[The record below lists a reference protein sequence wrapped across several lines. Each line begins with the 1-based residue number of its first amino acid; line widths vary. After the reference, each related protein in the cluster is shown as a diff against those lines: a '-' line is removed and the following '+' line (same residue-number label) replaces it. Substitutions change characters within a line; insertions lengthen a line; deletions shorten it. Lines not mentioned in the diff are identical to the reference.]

1 MCSNILDFSA
11 ARDLI
16 GQPLRAAELRQNPL
30 LAATNREH
38 WATGKVV
45 VLLKKQLYRCYAL
58 SKHWELKQRLADDSS
73 VASLAF
79 NALGACGYPN
89 ASLAFCSMATQMLWR
104 SVLFF
109 AKLQHLGT
117 FSRAAATSLQPCH
130 LRWHHHILHWVT
142 GLILQRAASLQVNC
156 FTSVTAALR
165 SLGRGAQ
172 W

>member
-58 SKHWELKQRLADDSS
+58 CFTA
-73 VASLAF
+73 V
-79 NALGACGYPN
+79 
-89 ASLAFCSMATQMLWR
+89 M
-104 SVLFF
+104 
-109 AKLQHLGT
+109 
-117 FSRAAATSLQPCH
+117 
-130 LRWHHHILHWVT
+130 
-142 GLILQRAASLQVNC
+142 QRAASLQVNC

>member
-1 MCSNILDFSA
+1 MVSTTVRLPYCRHSQCCADWDCRSSA
-11 ARDLI
+11 S
-16 GQPLRAAELRQNPL
+16 
-30 LAATNREH
+30 NREH

-104 SVLFF
+104 LVLFF

-130 LRWHHHILHWVT
+130 LRWHHHILHRVT

-165 SLGRGAQ
+165 SRGRGAQ

>member
-1 MCSNILDFSA
+1 M
-11 ARDLI
+11 
-16 GQPLRAAELRQNPL
+16 
-30 LAATNREH
+30 
-38 WATGKVV
+38 
-45 VLLKKQLYRCYAL
+45 KKQLYRCYAL

-104 SVLFF
+104 LVLFF

-165 SLGRGAQ
+165 SRGRRDTRHDCCRCGSAGLGAGRRCEYRIGHDVRALES
-172 W
+172 WPAR

>member
-1 MCSNILDFSA
+1 MVSTTVRLPYCRHSQCCADWDCRSSA
-11 ARDLI
+11 S
-16 GQPLRAAELRQNPL
+16 
-30 LAATNREH
+30 NREH

-89 ASLAFCSMATQMLWR
+89 ASLAFCSMAIQMLWR

-117 FSRAAATSLQPCH
+117 FSRAAGMTSCLNSLLKSYIAMGTNLFEEAC
-130 LRWHHHILHWVT
+130 
-142 GLILQRAASLQVNC
+142 ASLDDPV
-156 FTSVTAALR
+156 
-165 SLGRGAQ
+165 
-172 W
+172 

>member
-1 MCSNILDFSA
+1 MGTLINQVQHEILSVPFLA
-11 ARDLI
+11 
-16 GQPLRAAELRQNPL
+16 PF
-30 LAATNREH
+30 LAASPM
-38 WATGKVV
+38 TG
-45 VLLKKQLYRCYAL
+45 
-58 SKHWELKQRLADDSS
+58 RLADDSS

-104 SVLFF
+104 LVLFF

>member
-117 FSRAAATSLQPCH
+117 FSRAAGMTSCLNSLLKSYIAMGTNLFEEAC
-130 LRWHHHILHWVT
+130 
-142 GLILQRAASLQVNC
+142 ASLDDPV
-156 FTSVTAALR
+156 
-165 SLGRGAQ
+165 
-172 W
+172 